1 MARLR
6 YASSLK
12 DKELR
17 ELVTFIVNIYNETQE
32 VGTASDFYEIV
43 STKLV
48 EMELVTAE

>member
-6 YASSLK
+6 CVSSLK

-17 ELVTFIVNIYNETQE
+17 ELVTFVVNIYNETQE
-32 VGTASDFYEIV
+32 VGTADDFYEII

-48 EMELVTAE
+48 EMELVTDE